1 MKNAFSRYSGVLK
14 FYMKVNDDEMKLSSK
29 FGTNGASSLDA
40 IIQNMI
46 ISAYSV
52 SKLHLPDTVET

>member
-1 MKNAFSRYSGVLK
+1 
-14 FYMKVNDDEMKLSSK
+14 MKVNDDEMKLSSK

-52 SKLHLPDTVET
+52 SKLHLPDRVET